1 MQILVTGGTGFI
13 GEALLPALTGA
24 GHEVWVLS
32 REQHP
37 DRERVR
43 YLQDLDTLPAETPID
58 AVINLAGASLAGRR
72 WNAAY
77 KREIVASRLDTTRS
91 LLELIARLDR
101 APGVLLNA
109 SAIGYY
115 GASDDTP
122 LDESAPPGAGFSAE
136 LCQQWEQ
143 LARGADVENVRVCLL
158 RLGVVLDAG
167 GGALTE
173 MARPFR
179 LGVANWIGDGRQYLS
194 WVHRSDVVAAMLF
207 LLENAALSGAFN
219 VTAPAPVTS
228 RELCNALKRRLRTLV
243 TLPMPAAVMRLMV
256 GEMADELLISGQ
268 RVVPRGLLDAGFSFD
283 YPDIATALEA
293 IEGKHA

>member
-13 GEALLPALTGA
+13 GQALLPALTAA
-24 GHEVWVLS
+24 GHEVLVLS
-32 REQHP
+32 RGRHQ
-37 DRERVR
+37 DRKGVR
-43 YLQDLDTLPAETPID
+43 YLQDLDSLPAETPVD

-77 KREIVASRLDTTRS
+77 KREIVASRIETTRS
-91 LLELIARLDR
+91 ILELVTRLDR

-122 LDESAPPGAGFSAE
+122 LDESAAPGQGFSAE

-143 LARGADVENVRVCLL
+143 VAAGAETAGVRVCLL

-167 GGALTE
+167 GGALAE

-179 LGVANWIGDGRQYLS
+179 LGVANWIGDGHQYLS
-194 WVHRSDVVAAMLF
+194 WVHRSDVVAAMLL
-207 LLENAALSGAFN
+207 LLENEALSGPFN

-228 RELCNALKRRLRTLV
+228 RELCDALKRQLRTLV
-243 TLPMPAAVMRLMV
+243 TLPMPAAMMRLMV
-256 GEMADELLISGQ
+256 GEMADELLITGQ
-268 RVVPRGLLDAGFSFD
+268 RVVPAALTSAGFAFHHRTIDS
-283 YPDIATALEA
+283 ALA
-293 IEGKHA
+293 ASL